1 MLRFFRQY
9 YPIRN
14 IFFVLGEGVFI
25 YISVL
30 LAAVVIM
37 GPSALHEQRWFYL
50 KLLFITGVCQA
61 CLYYNELYDLKVTD
75 NVKELT
81 IRLVQSLG
89 AAAILLA
96 CVYVAFP
103 ELILRTDIF
112 TVGAGI
118 VVVLIVGWRL
128 GYALVLSRGMF
139 NQRIILLGSGELTK
153 KIRNEIRERK
163 DCGYTVAV
171 EVPECIDDMDLE
183 RPEGVP
189 LICRH
194 RFEGLCELCH
204 GLDIQ
209 KIVVSFKEKRNLFPT
224 RELLRCRVEGIE
236 VIEGNSFFE
245 MLSGKL
251 LVESINPGWL
261 IFSGGFQKSHLR
273 RIIKRATDLVV
284 SIVLMIVLSPLI
296 LLAAIAIRLDTP
308 GRIFFAQERVG
319 FRRKPYMVYKFRS
332 MVHDAEKLTGPKW
345 ADEDDP
351 RITRVGRYIRR
362 FRIDE
367 LPQLWNVLKGE
378 MSMVGPR
385 PERENFV
392 QQLEKTVPYYGERFG
407 VKPGI
412 TGWAQVNYGYGS
424 SVADAVEKLNYD
436 LFYIKNMSTMM
447 DLLVVLKTIRIILF
461 GHGVR

>member
-1 MLRFFRQY
+1 
-9 YPIRN
+9 
-14 IFFVLGEGVFI
+14 
-25 YISVL
+25 
-30 LAAVVIM
+30 
-37 GPSALHEQRWFYL
+37 
-50 KLLFITGVCQA
+50 
-61 CLYYNELYDLKVTD
+61 
-75 NVKELT
+75 
-81 IRLVQSLG
+81 
-89 AAAILLA
+89 
-96 CVYVAFP
+96 
-103 ELILRTDIF
+103 
-112 TVGAGI
+112 
-118 VVVLIVGWRL
+118 
-128 GYALVLSRGMF
+128 
-139 NQRIILLGSGELTK
+139 
-153 KIRNEIRERK
+153 
-163 DCGYTVAV
+163 
-171 EVPECIDDMDLE
+171 
-183 RPEGVP
+183 
-189 LICRH
+189 
-194 RFEGLCELCH
+194 
-204 GLDIQ
+204 
-209 KIVVSFKEKRNLFPT
+209 
-224 RELLRCRVEGIE
+224 
-236 VIEGNSFFE
+236 

-261 IFSGGFQKSHLR
+261 IFAGGFQKSHLR
-273 RIIKRATDLVV
+273 RLIKRATDLVV
-284 SIVLMIVLSPLI
+284 SMVLMIVLSPLI

-351 RITRVGRYIRR
+351 RITRVGRFIRR

-385 PERENFV
+385 PERETFV

-447 DLLVVLKTIRIILF
+447 DLLVVLKTVRIILF